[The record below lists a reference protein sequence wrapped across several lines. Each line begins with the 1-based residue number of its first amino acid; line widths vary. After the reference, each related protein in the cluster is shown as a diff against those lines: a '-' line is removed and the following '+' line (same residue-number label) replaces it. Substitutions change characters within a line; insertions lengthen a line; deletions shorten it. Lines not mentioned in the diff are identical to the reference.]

1 MCKHFQERCLQMVGD
16 DVFRF
21 IVTEKAQI
29 ELWDIYIYVAKCAV
43 L

>member
-1 MCKHFQERCLQMVGD
+1 MVGD